1 MPIPDGGALGPR
13 YRLVL
18 PLSRPLEVSMVKPV
32 ALYVATMLGL
42 AEVISAYEIIVL
54 ARRRK

>member
-1 MPIPDGGALGPR
+1 MGPR

-42 AEVISAYEIIVL
+42 AEVISAFEIIVL